1 MKKLIV
7 LLLVFVFL
15 TLTPVALAQNK
26 NTFPAVSNGPGFIL
40 PDSPVYFVDNLY
52 QEIKLVLALT
62 PEKRAVVRNEIVG
75 ERMAELRVMHA
86 RGSNRG
92 ISTVLYELSR
102 ESKELATDLK
112 EAQLAGRD
120 VTKIA
125 KSINDSLRANRQI
138 LAVASAG
145 SSDEL
150 SLKLDSANESLLI
163 AKVNVEDYLNPMD
176 FEGAVDE
183 DLEDEVET
191 AVLGIE
197 TEAENADKKLE
208 KLEKR
213 AQIEAEKE
221 AKKALQ
227 EEKLES
233 QKTQIKEMIQE
244 KKEAREKR
252 KKILEE
258 RKKKFQEARA
268 ALKKSK
274 EASKKVKEAK
284 KSREE
289 LKKIS
294 PVPTVSVAQ

>member
-7 LLLVFVFL
+7 LLIVFVFL
-15 TLTPVALAQNK
+15 SFTPVALAQNK

-40 PDSPVYFVDNLY
+40 PDSPLYFVDNLY

-62 PEKRAVVRNEIVG
+62 PEKRALVRNEIVG
-75 ERMAELRVMHA
+75 ERMAERRVMHA
-86 RGSNRG
+86 RGSSRG
-92 ISTVLYELSR
+92 ISTALYELSR
-102 ESKELATDLK
+102 ESKALAADLK
-112 EAQLAGRD
+112 EAQLSGRD

-125 KSINDSLRANRQI
+125 KSINDSLRVNRQV
-138 LAVASAG
+138 LVAASAG
-145 SSDEL
+145 SSEEL
-150 SLKLDSANESLLI
+150 SLKLESANESLLI
-163 AKVNVEDYLNPMD
+163 AKVNVEDYLNPTD
-176 FEGAVDE
+176 FEGAIDE

-197 TEAENADKKLE
+197 TQAVSADKKLE

-213 AQIEAEKE
+213 AQIEAENE

-227 EEKLES
+227 EEKVEA
-233 QKTQIKEMIQE
+233 QKAQVKEMIQK

-258 RKKKFQEARA
+258 RKKKLQEARE

-274 EASKKVKEAK
+274 EASKKLKEAK

-289 LKKIS
+289 LNKIS
-294 PVPTVSVAQ
+294 PVPTASVAE